1 VNFRITSAHNKAEDG
16 AMDTLKKTVALAA
29 ISALSYTAA
38 AADDA
43 NVTEHM
49 HKHHDAMIAIQQAII
64 AGSFADTRESAQWL
78 LDHEQPAGLPAAGS
92 EFVVAMREAA
102 DGVLNA
108 ENLEAAAEATS
119 QMGHA
124 CGNCHLAT
132 QVMVEFDEADNPSDE
147 IKDKPHMQRHQWA
160 ADRMWEGLIGPSD
173 QAWSRGANLLFESPI
188 KPNVLNAHG
197 GGEEVIGMSRRIH
210 QLAGNATVVSNPEE
224 KVEIYAEF
232 IANCGSCHAE
242 LSMGPR

>member
-1 VNFRITSAHNKAEDG
+1 MTI
-16 AMDTLKKTVALAA
+16 LKTIVALTA
-29 ISALSYTAA
+29 ISALGCTAA

-43 NVTEHM
+43 NVAEHM

-64 AGSFADTRESAQWL
+64 AGSLTDTRESAEWL
-78 LDHEQPAGLPAAGS
+78 LEDEQPAGLPAAGS
-92 EFVVAMREAA
+92 EFIGAMRAGA

-108 ENLEAAAEATS
+108 GDLETAAEAVS
-119 QMGHA
+119 QMGLA
-124 CGNCHLAT
+124 CGNCHVAN
-132 QVMVEFDEADNPSDE
+132 QVMVAFDEVEQPSDT

-188 KPNVLNAHG
+188 KPQVLNAHG
-197 GGEEVIGMSRRIH
+197 GDDAVIGMSRRIH
-210 QLAGNATVVSNPEE
+210 QLAGNATVVSNLGE

-232 IANCGSCHAE
+232 IANCGACHAE
-242 LSMGPR
+242 LGLGPAR